1 MIFWNCTTIVAQL
14 SYNVNKYNKIGDL
27 WKIALVHR
35 LLEPVIFIRC
45 IFLVSTEPTNLWD
58 LICNDTSNSARLI
71 HIFDMKSKSIA
82 GTKKHQDILLISNI
96 AKDRRSLKDIFL
108 LKKRTL
114 KCWWFLNITIAWY
127 DTHFYL

>member
-1 MIFWNCTTIVAQL
+1 MKNCFG
-14 SYNVNKYNKIGDL
+14 S
-27 WKIALVHR
+27 
-35 LLEPVIFIRC
+35 
-45 IFLVSTEPTNLWD
+45 STARTCDFHTTNLWD

-108 LKKRTL
+108 LKKEL
-114 KCWWFLNITIAWY
+114 
-127 DTHFYL
+127 